1 MFYHDGLGNGKRN
14 LSLKKLLTLFP
25 KRFSVSAMKKTKR
38 LSDGEITNKIRA
50 MNDFV
55 VMTESERK
63 RVLWISSILGADV
76 TTRKQKGGG
85 FRVFIPSEIPN

>member
-1 MFYHDGLGNGKRN
+1 MQSGLTMFR
-14 LSLKKLLTLFP
+14 KK
-25 KRFSVSAMKKTKR
+25 FSVAHMKKTKR
-38 LSDGEITNKIRA
+38 LSDGELTSKIRA

-55 VMTESERK
+55 VSSESERK

-85 FRVFIPSEIPN
+85 FRVFIPSEITN